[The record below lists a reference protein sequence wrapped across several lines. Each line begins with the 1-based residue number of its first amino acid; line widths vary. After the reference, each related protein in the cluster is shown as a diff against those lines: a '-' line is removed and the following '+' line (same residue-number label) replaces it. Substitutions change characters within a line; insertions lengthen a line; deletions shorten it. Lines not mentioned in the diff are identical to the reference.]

1 MDWFLYDK
9 DLHHERVKSNHRE
22 VTCYNCYSCYFQSVT
37 FLRVT
42 FSRGQSMVNAC
53 SIDTRTTEAVV
64 HRCSESF
71 SKESCKIYSKECL
84 VELLKYSPSQTFTVE
99 ALANVEFFL

>member
-1 MDWFLYDK
+1 MKELKLTIEKF
-9 DLHHERVKSNHRE
+9 RVTIVAV
-22 VTCYNCYSCYFQSVT
+22 VTFQSVT

-53 SIDTRTTEAVV
+53 SIDARTTEAVV

-84 VELLKYSPSQTFTVE
+84 VELLRHSPSQTCTIE
-99 ALANVEFFL
+99 ALATVEFFL

>member
-1 MDWFLYDK
+1 MIKTSIMKELK
-9 DLHHERVKSNHRE
+9 LTIEKLRVTIVAV
-22 VTCYNCYSCYFQSVT
+22 VTFQSVT
-37 FLRVT
+37 FLRLT

-53 SIDTRTTEAVV
+53 SIDARTTEAVV

-84 VELLKYSPSQTFTVE
+84 VELLRHSPSQTCTIE
-99 ALANVEFFL
+99 ALATVEFFL

>member
-1 MDWFLYDK
+1 MIKISTMKELK
-9 DLHHERVKSNHRE
+9 LTIEKLRVTIVAV
-22 VTCYNCYSCYFQSVT
+22 VTFQSVT
-37 FLRVT
+37 FLRLT

-53 SIDTRTTEAVV
+53 SIDARTTEAVV

-84 VELLKYSPSQTFTVE
+84 VELLRHSPSQTCTIE
-99 ALANVEFFL
+99 ALATVEFFL